1 MGHFSPATLILPRCV
16 VLLQPSKRSL
26 IGSLMVLSHG
36 PFLPPLSRM
45 ATTGENESS
54 LPQTVKITRGGR
66 RGASGCDRGCC
77 DCVVRCF
84 LQDRPR
90 AWLSNDLVVVEFK
103 FESSAYHI
111 SLLHVG
117 RVPSSTRLYK
127 VADQLFQQS
136 EINSSKF

>member
-1 MGHFSPATLILPRCV
+1 MKSHVCKYFGAKHLNIMRRKIPFLGAFLPSNLDSAQVCRT
-16 VLLQPSKRSL
+16 PTTKRSL

-77 DCVVRCF
+77 DCAVRCF
-84 LQDRPR
+84 LDRPR

-103 FESSAYHI
+103 FESSAHHI
-111 SLLHVG
+111 SLQE
-117 RVPSSTRLYK
+117 
-127 VADQLFQQS
+127 VA
-136 EINSSKF
+136 